1 MKALKFLFKIMILPL
16 VLLIEIVDA
25 LGMLLMRVSCYVM
38 GPIML
43 LLAGC
48 AIYGLCTQTWYN
60 VAIAL
65 GCEAVC
71 ALVMF
76 GGAVVISEMDVLKD
90 YLLHI

>member
-16 VLLIEIVDA
+16 VLIIGIVHA
-25 LGMLLMRVSCYVM
+25 LGMAMMKVSCYVM

-48 AIYGLCTQTWYN
+48 AIYGVCTHTWYN

-65 GCEAVC
+65 ACEAVC
-71 ALVMF
+71 GLVMF